1 MTLTK
6 RRLLMSC
13 YINSQFNHC
22 PLVWMIHNRHLNKK
36 INKVQERALRIVYGD
51 HKTSFS
57 ELLNIDESVTMNQ
70 RNLQY
75 LLIAMYKVKK
85 GISPTIM
92 NEISQFFENP
102 VYELRSVVHLPSR
115 NSPTLFFGTESMIN
129 LRTKLWDMVPE
140 IIKSSDS
147 FNVFKSK
154 IKYWTLNHCPCRI
167 FKTYIG
173 QVCFINYIFES
184 TINLTFLFFNDKI
197 LKILLNSLKV
207 LNPFVLKIYLFI
219 VPYNDCTI

>member
-1 MTLTK
+1 
-6 RRLLMSC
+6 
-13 YINSQFNHC
+13 
-22 PLVWMIHNRHLNKK
+22 MIHNRHLNKK

-115 NSPTLFFGTESMIN
+115 NSPTFFFGTESMIN

-173 QVCFINYIFES
+173 QVCFINYVFES

>member
-1 MTLTK
+1 M
-6 RRLLMSC
+6 
-13 YINSQFNHC
+13 
-22 PLVWMIHNRHLNKK
+22 
-36 INKVQERALRIVYGD
+36 
-51 HKTSFS
+51 
-57 ELLNIDESVTMNQ
+57 
-70 RNLQY
+70 QY

-102 VYELRSVVHLPSR
+102 VYELRSVVNLPSR
-115 NSPTLFFGTESMIN
+115 KSPTFFFGTESIIN
-129 LRTKLWDMVPE
+129 LGTKLWDMVPE

-147 FNVFKSK
+147 FNVIKSK
-154 IKYWTLNHCPCRI
+154 IKYWTPNHCPCRI
-167 FKTYIG
+167 FKTYID

-197 LKILLNSLKV
+197 LKILNSLKV